1 MLMLRNGHGSVE
13 SGEGTMRKKLIILN
27 FRPETT
33 KKELFDLL
41 DDYGLESIVL
51 TPGRYAVL
59 TFKDQW
65 AAEEAM
71 RYLRGRKLVVLGH
84 WFRLKLADR

>member
-1 MLMLRNGHGSVE
+1 M
-13 SGEGTMRKKLIILN
+13 MRKKLIFLS

-33 KKELFDLL
+33 EKELFDLL

-51 TPGRYAVL
+51 TPREYAVL

-65 AAEEAM
+65 AAEGAM
-71 RYLRGRKLVVLGH
+71 RYLRAEKLVVGDH
-84 WFRLKLADR
+84 WLRLKTADR